1 MSVFSKTCE
10 YALRAVFYIAK
21 QTESGRKVGIKD
33 IAQGIESP
41 ELYLGKILQDL
52 SRKGLIG
59 SAKGPNGGFF
69 LTREMLAL
77 PLIEVVRAVD
87 GDNLFIGCGLGLK
100 FCSAVNPCPLHDQF
114 LAIRTGIVDMLT
126 GTSIGSFNKELI
138 DGFLSLK
145 K

>member
-21 QTESGRKVGIKD
+21 QTQSGHRSGIKD

-52 SRKGLIG
+52 SRKGIIG

-69 LTREMLAL
+69 LTEEMLST

-87 GDNLFIGCGLGLK
+87 GDSLFTGCGLGLK
-100 FCSAVNPCPLHDQF
+100 FCSEVNPCPLHYQF
-114 LAIRTGIVDMLT
+114 MAIRTGLVEMLSNST
-126 GTSIGSFNKELI
+126 IGSFNKELI
-138 DGFLSLK
+138 DGFFSLK